1 MGPTATGKTDLAI
14 YLHERINSEIISVDS
29 AMVYR
34 GLDIGTAK
42 PSKELLKKFPH
53 HLVNVCDPAEI
64 YSAAR
69 FQKDAYL
76 AINEIH
82 NRGKIPI
89 LVGGTGL
96 YFRALEYGLDK
107 LPEADYGIRT
117 TIEAEAEVKG
127 WVYMHDKLSKIDPD
141 SASRIDRN
149 DTQRI
154 QRALEVY
161 EITGNT
167 LTELTATPEKRPF
180 EFPIKKFI
188 LFPNARIELHKRVKQ
203 RFIKMLEIGLV
214 KEVESFYNRNDL
226 TPDLPSMRL
235 VGYRQIWKYL
245 DNQITY
251 MEMQERS
258 IIATRQLAKR
268 QMTWCRTEKN
278 AEWHNPYKSGVF
290 HEILNNL
297 K

>member
-1 MGPTATGKTDLAI
+1 MSELPFVIFIMGPTATGKTDLAI

-69 FQKDAYL
+69 FRQDAYL

-117 TIEAEAEVKG
+117 TIEAEAEEKG

-167 LTELTATPEKRPF
+167 LTKLTATPEKRPF

-188 LFPNARIELHKRVKQ
+188 LFPNDRIELHKRVKQ
-203 RFIKMLEIGLV
+203 RFTKMLEIGLV
-214 KEVESFYNRNDL
+214 KEVESFYSRCL
-226 TPDLPSMRL
+226 LYTSPSPRDGLLSRMP
-235 VGYRQIWKYL
+235 
-245 DNQITY
+245 
-251 MEMQERS
+251 S
-258 IIATRQLAKR
+258 SA
-268 QMTWCRTEKN
+268 
-278 AEWHNPYKSGVF
+278 
-290 HEILNNL
+290 
-297 K
+297 

>member
-69 FQKDAYL
+69 FQQDAYL

-117 TIEAEAEVKG
+117 TIEAEAEAKG
-127 WVYMHDKLSKIDPD
+127 WVYIHLSLIH
-141 SASRIDRN
+141 I
-149 DTQRI
+149 
-154 QRALEVY
+154 
-161 EITGNT
+161 
-167 LTELTATPEKRPF
+167 
-180 EFPIKKFI
+180 
-188 LFPNARIELHKRVKQ
+188 
-203 RFIKMLEIGLV
+203 
-214 KEVESFYNRNDL
+214 
-226 TPDLPSMRL
+226 
-235 VGYRQIWKYL
+235 
-245 DNQITY
+245 
-251 MEMQERS
+251 
-258 IIATRQLAKR
+258 
-268 QMTWCRTEKN
+268 
-278 AEWHNPYKSGVF
+278 
-290 HEILNNL
+290 
-297 K
+297 